1 MSKIQIKLFI
11 KIMIKIIELKIKVM
25 KKNLKKTVK
34 RIIFKKIKIILIN
47 ILMIDKINL
56 TNHIIKIN
64 KIKNFLLINNFN
76 LKTQMNNLINKLN
89 LRIIKIKI
97 RYHNSKKIKN
107 KKIINS

>member
-76 LKTQMNNLINKLN
+76 LKTQMNNLINLYFFVFKLIP
-89 LRIIKIKI
+89 LRIQLLKVCNNPIK
-97 RYHNSKKIKN
+97 
-107 KKIINS
+107 